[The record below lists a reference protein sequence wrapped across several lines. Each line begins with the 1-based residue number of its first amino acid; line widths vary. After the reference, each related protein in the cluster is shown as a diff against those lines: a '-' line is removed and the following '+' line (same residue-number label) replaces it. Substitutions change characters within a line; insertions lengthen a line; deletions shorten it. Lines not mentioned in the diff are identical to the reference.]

1 MLCAV
6 TLLSDMP
13 WTICKVEAQ
22 FLYIPVSVS
31 IVNIAQFTVQNED
44 YLHFLLVSALF
55 CFGRNGVWIRA
66 LHLQSMH
73 STTSATPIFL
83 FVISNFQ
90 LPCNCILPNRLRV
103 LWTME
108 FLPACEAQFDTVS
121 YLWKEEQWM
130 EMCSRKM
137 KKRRDL
143 NVQNSTLSKLK
154 NIMTFEACIWLLV
167 YMNTE
172 DKIVCRTRTNCKT
185 FCPWS

>member
-1 MLCAV
+1 VLGFFQHRV
-6 TLLSDMP
+6 L
-13 WTICKVEAQ
+13 WTICLGWLQ
-22 FLYIPVSVS
+22 
-31 IVNIAQFTVQNED
+31 TVI
-44 YLHFLLVSALF
+44 LLIFASWVARLIYRHEPLAPGCLPSLSF
-55 CFGRNGVWIRA
+55 FGETGVWIRA